1 MQKTESADSMG
12 PFVAQLTQQAEKAM
26 REMLENATTP
36 SLPGSAQTT
45 AMMQAFAAAAAAL
58 QRNPQGVLE
67 RTLQFHQQQL
77 ALSASWFE
85 RLMGRTPAPVVQPAK
100 DDKRF
105 AHESWQLPFFD
116 VLKQSYLLASQY
128 VTDVV
133 ASAQTD
139 LHTYSAQQKMQAEFY
154 TRQFVEL
161 LSPSNLLLTN
171 PEALSTALATQGQ
184 SLLDGLKNLTED
196 LKRGR
201 ISMTDKRPFVVGE
214 TIAVTKGEVVFR
226 NRMCEIIQYAPTT
239 AKVHATPLVICP
251 PWINRFYVLDLQPQN
266 SLVKYLVDQGFQVFM
281 VSWKNPDASYRDVGF
296 EDYIKEGLLQ
306 GIDTAL
312 AITGEKQ
319 ANVVGYCIGGTMV
332 FAGLAALQAKGDK
345 RVKSATFL
353 TTLSDFANAGELKVF
368 TDDAQVKALE
378 VQMKRD
384 GVLDGKSMASTFSLL
399 RANDLVWNFVVQ
411 NYLLGKQPFPF
422 DILVWNDDS
431 TRMPAAMH
439 SWYLRK
445 LYVENALAK
454 PGAVTLLGEK
464 IDLSKLDIPMYM
476 LSALND
482 HITPWES
489 CFAPFAKMASS
500 AKRFVVTKAGHVA
513 GVVNPPTPAG
523 KPVKRSFWVGNV
535 DGKSAVAPENWLQSA
550 TETPDSWWPDYAK
563 WLSAQSGDEVAA
575 PKALGAKGYK
585 PLCAAPGTYVKE

>member
-1 MQKTESADSMG
+1 
-12 PFVAQLTQQAEKAM
+12 
-26 REMLENATTP
+26 
-36 SLPGSAQTT
+36 
-45 AMMQAFAAAAAAL
+45 
-58 QRNPQGVLE
+58 
-67 RTLQFHQQQL
+67 
-77 ALSASWFE
+77 
-85 RLMGRTPAPVVQPAK
+85 
-100 DDKRF
+100 
-105 AHESWQLPFFD
+105 
-116 VLKQSYLLASQY
+116 
-128 VTDVV
+128 
-133 ASAQTD
+133 
-139 LHTYSAQQKMQAEFY
+139 MQAEFY

-184 SLLDGLKNLTED
+184 SLLDGLKNFSED

-201 ISMTDKRPFVVGE
+201 ITMTDKRPFVVGE
-214 TIAVTKGEVVFR
+214 TIAITKGEVVFR

-239 AKVHATPLVICP
+239 EKVHATPLVICP

-332 FAGLAALQAKGDK
+332 FAGLAALQAKNDK
-345 RVKSATFL
+345 RIKSATFL

-384 GVLDGKSMASTFSLL
+384 GVLDGKTMASTFSLL

-454 PGAVTLLGEK
+454 PNAVTLLGEK
-464 IDLSKLDIPMYM
+464 IDLSKLDMPMYM

-500 AKRFVVTKAGHVA
+500 TKRFVVTKAGHVA

-523 KPVKRSFWVGNV
+523 KPVKRSFWVGSV

-563 WLSAQSGDEVAA
+563 WLGAQSGDDVVA

-585 PLCAAPGTYVKE
+585 PLCPAPGTYVKE